1 MHSIATKKWQMSVLL
16 TEEKSTQA
24 MTAILWMWLV
34 TRCTKLFP
42 DCRSIAYN
50 TIKTILLVEC
60 CCDILR
66 LLDLQQQGHL
76 AFKKTRFTKTCLWE
90 TWPKLN

>member
-1 MHSIATKKWQMSVLL
+1 MYNTATKKWQISVLL

-24 MTAILWMWLV
+24 TTAILWMWLV

-42 DCRSIAYN
+42 DCRSIACN
-50 TIKTILLVEC
+50 TIETILLVEIC
-60 CCDILR
+60 FDILT

-76 AFKKTRFTKTCLWE
+76 AYKNPLHKDL
-90 TWPKLN
+90 LMGDLA